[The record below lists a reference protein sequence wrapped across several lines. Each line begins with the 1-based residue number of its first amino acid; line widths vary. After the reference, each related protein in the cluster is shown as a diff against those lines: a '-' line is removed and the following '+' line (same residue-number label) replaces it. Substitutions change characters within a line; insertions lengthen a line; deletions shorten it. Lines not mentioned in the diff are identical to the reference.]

1 MVTLPIAC
9 SRLLSEV
16 VSHIRAIQLAWVHNN
31 MDEKRNGEAGAV
43 PMRTDRFFAVNSAWY
58 FATREGASIGPFEDK
73 SEAQKGLDDFLDFI
87 QLAEPK
93 VLSTFYASLHTA

>member
-1 MVTLPIAC
+1 
-9 SRLLSEV
+9 
-16 VSHIRAIQLAWVHNN
+16 

-58 FATREGASIGPFEDK
+58 FATREGASIGPFGDK